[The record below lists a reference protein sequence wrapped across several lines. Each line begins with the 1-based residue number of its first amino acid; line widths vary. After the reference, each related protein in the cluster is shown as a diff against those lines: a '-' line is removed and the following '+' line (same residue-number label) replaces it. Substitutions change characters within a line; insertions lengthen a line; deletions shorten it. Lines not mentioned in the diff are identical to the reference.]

1 MENEYRGSLQE
12 VDDKMSFASD
22 EIQLYDTDYV
32 IIKDGVP
39 ISDFDIVYHYTSII
53 ELFNDGFNLEEGEE
67 IISMTKLPQE
77 LQDKYIATIKE
88 NK

>member
-1 MENEYRGSLQE
+1 MN
-12 VDDKMSFASD
+12 
-22 EIQLYDTDYV
+22 EIQLYNTDYV
-32 IIKDGVP
+32 IIKGGVP

-67 IISMTKLPQE
+67 IISMTELPQE